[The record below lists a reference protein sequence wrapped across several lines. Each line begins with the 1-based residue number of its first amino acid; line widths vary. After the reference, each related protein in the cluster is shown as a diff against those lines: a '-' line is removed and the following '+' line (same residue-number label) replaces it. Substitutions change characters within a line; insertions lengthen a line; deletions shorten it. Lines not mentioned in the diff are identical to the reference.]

1 MKENDKVIDLF
12 AADSLPDG
20 FSEVQEDEISE
31 EEKAYREQ
39 RAKRLHEETE
49 AMKKEFEELGIDFNE
64 DIGINGNRPILER
77 AKQIQEKIDEV
88 TEAIDNDEVDI
99 PTVAELIEVK
109 DYEKKLEAIKKAN
122 MPKPTNSSAVDSAD
136 DNTLYKY
143 PFTLHFA
150 GKNIEIDHI
159 FHIDK
164 EYKAEEIRAKMLD
177 HQYYE
182 FAGKVKFD
190 YIQKENVLIP
200 IFQQHKKG

>member
-1 MKENDKVIDLF
+1 MKNKEQVIDLF
-12 AADSLPDG
+12 AVEDLPSG
-20 FSEVQEDEISE
+20 FSEVEEEVISE
-31 EEKAYREQ
+31 EEKAYRQQ
-39 RAKRLHEETE
+39 RAKKLQEETE
-49 AMKKEFEELGIDFNE
+49 AMKKEFDELGLDFNE

-88 TEAIDNDEVDI
+88 VEVIDNDEVEI
-99 PTVAELIEVK
+99 PTVADLIEVK

-122 MPKPTNSSAVDSAD
+122 MPKPTNNSAVDSAD

-143 PFTLHFA
+143 PFILHFA
-150 GKNIEIDHI
+150 GKNIETDHI

>member
-1 MKENDKVIDLF
+1 MKDNDKVIDLF

-49 AMKKEFEELGIDFNE
+49 AMKKEFDELGLDFNE

-88 TEAIDNDEVDI
+88 VEAIGNDEVEI
-99 PTVAELIEVK
+99 PTVADLIEVK

-122 MPKPTNSSAVDSAD
+122 MPKPQTTA
-136 DNTLYKY
+136 DNTVADNKSFKY
-143 PFTLHFA
+143 PFILHFA
-150 GKNIEIDHI
+150 GKNVETDHI
-159 FHIDK
+159 FEQDK
-164 EYKAEEIRAKMLD
+164 EYKAEEIRTKMLD

-182 FAGKVKFD
+182 FAGSVKFD
-190 YIQKENVLIP
+190 YIEKENVLIP